1 VLECSSAEAVHA
13 PPPLERQHENVDV
26 LRRLLFSEPDG
37 QYPEALEVIWQSTQ
51 RVLEWENARGLEAL
65 ERVGSDERQP
75 LARLWAAAAR
85 LFGAPATPLLRVSSG
100 DYRVNVVVIGE
111 PSVLLRGEPPE
122 DGAQL
127 AYDLGAALAGTL
139 PAYAIVSAATYE
151 QIDDLFRAVGSAF
164 GPPEASRTNFTSTA
178 RLSALLWE
186 SLPPRTQRR
195 MTEWC
200 KDGRLTRESAVAS
213 ARRAAR
219 RAGLFV
225 SGDLAEALG
234 RVASEE
240 GIPAELL
247 GGADG
252 LERLCEKSRAAAD
265 LVRLATDPVYAHL
278 RWRSELR
285 RVGAGMTRR
294 GL

>member
-1 VLECSSAEAVHA
+1 
-13 PPPLERQHENVDV
+13 
-26 LRRLLFSEPDG
+26 
-37 QYPEALEVIWQSTQ
+37 VIWQSTQ
-51 RVLEWENARGLEAL
+51 RVLSWESVRGLDAP
-65 ERVGSDERQP
+65 ERVGADERQP
-75 LARLWAAAAR
+75 LDRLWSAAAR
-85 LFGAPATPLLRVSSG
+85 SFGLDDTPLFRVRAG
-100 DYRVNVVVIGE
+100 DYRVNVVVLGE
-111 PSVLLRGEPPE
+111 PSVLLRGEPPA
-122 DGAQL
+122 DQAQL

-139 PAYAIVSAATYE
+139 PAYVIVSAATYE
-151 QIDDLFRAVGSAF
+151 QIDDLFRAVTLAF
-164 GPPEASRTNFTSTA
+164 GPTEATRTSFTSPA

-200 KDGRLTRESAVAS
+200 KDGKLTRESAVAS

-247 GGADG
+247 GGPDG
-252 LERLCEKSRAAAD
+252 LERLCERSRAAFD
-265 LVRLATDPVYAHL
+265 LVSLATDPVYAHL
-278 RWRSELR
+278 RWRSELPR
-285 RVGAGMTRR
+285 SRAGMTRR
-294 GL
+294 GI